1 MEADGLRNKQHA
13 AGTGSG
19 PWPEF
24 GCLSSVRTGSVP
36 SRRRL
41 TRLAARLFF
50 LPALMF
56 LAAVSLSGCAAE
68 PDAPPAATEQLGQ
81 GVPPLVAT
89 CSNGVVVPNPDE
101 NPGLVG
107 DCVTLLEAWN
117 TLGGKGRLGWYP
129 MIPINE
135 WMGVTVE
142 GKPKRVR
149 RLDVFGLQL
158 IGKIPGNLGKLA
170 ALEHLDLS
178 INELHREIPA
188 ELGGFVS
195 RYGRTGRILSVR
207 ADDRTLEIA
216 TPSGT
221 LHAKV
226 GAATNIHQTTNDDS
240 RAPTFEDLIPG
251 TLVTVDGAT
260 GTEENYDAG
269 DIEVVPEGE
278 GGFDIAPA
286 TGTGPRLMPVFP

>member
-1 MEADGLRNKQHA
+1 MNRNHHVQNNA
-13 AGTGSG
+13 YDA
-19 PWPEF
+19 WP
-24 GCLSSVRTGSVP
+24 TN
-36 SRRRL
+36 SRK
-41 TRLAARLFF
+41 
-50 LPALMF
+50 
-56 LAAVSLSGCAAE
+56 
-68 PDAPPAATEQLGQ
+68 
-81 GVPPLVAT
+81 
-89 CSNGVVVPNPDE
+89 
-101 NPGLVG
+101 PGL
-107 DCVTLLEAWN
+107 LE
-117 TLGGKGRLGWYP
+117 G
-129 MIPINE
+129 
-135 WMGVTVE
+135 E
-142 GKPKRVR
+142 G
-149 RLDVFGLQL
+149 
-158 IGKIPGNLGKLA
+158 
-170 ALEHLDLS
+170 
-178 INELHREIPA
+178 HREIPA